1 MLENIGIMDHPFGTY
16 AKFSKKTNISYLY
29 SQKKYYNAW
38 RKLLFL
44 NVVLLEKTNELVY
57 SRFRFLIKL
66 MMKA

>member
-16 AKFSKKTNISYLY
+16 AKFSKKTNI